1 MFIHWRKSAFCS
13 TEYSRADKSLLN
25 SILQAWPGA
34 KIRVPET
41 LNLFNYFSINRFPLV
56 ENMNQVKEIERRTQT
71 CLIIPLLDQW
81 NQSFRILS
89 NLSCDDTSIYQ
100 TIKNNFELN
109 YNVKKIW
116 FLSGRTLTKKWSK
129 IKFLFYVYKV
139 LSHFETMLLSKN
151 TYF

>member
-41 LNLFNYFSINRFPLV
+41 LNLFNYFSINRFPPCR
-56 ENMNQVKEIERRTQT
+56 EYEPGERNREKNTN
-71 CLIIPLLDQW
+71 LFNYSLDQW

-89 NLSCDDTSIYQ
+89 NLSRDDTPIYQ
-100 TIKNNFELN
+100 TIKNNFEL
-109 YNVKKIW
+109 I
-116 FLSGRTLTKKWSK
+116 
-129 IKFLFYVYKV
+129 
-139 LSHFETMLLSKN
+139 
-151 TYF
+151 

>member
-41 LNLFNYFSINRFPLV
+41 LNLFNYFSINRFPPWGY
-56 ENMNQVKEIERRTQT
+56 EPGERNREKNTN
-71 CLIIPLLDQW
+71 LFNYSLDQW

-89 NLSCDDTSIYQ
+89 NLSRDDTLIYQ

-139 LSHFETMLLSKN
+139 LSHLETMLLSKN